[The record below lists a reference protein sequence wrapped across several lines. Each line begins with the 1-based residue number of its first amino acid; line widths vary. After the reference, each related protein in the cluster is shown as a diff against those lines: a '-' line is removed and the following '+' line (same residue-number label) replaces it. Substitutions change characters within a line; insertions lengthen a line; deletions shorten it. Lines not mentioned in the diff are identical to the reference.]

1 MKRIWKEFAI
11 AAVISLVVPWV
22 MVCTVGY
29 LQREKP
35 KLEEP
40 VPTVEGV
47 ETQPSRLHE
56 TIDVWKDGQ
65 LQNMFLDEYIT
76 GVLLAELP
84 GSFHIEAKKAQAVV
98 ARTYAL
104 RTAENNGK
112 HPGAVCT
119 DSGCCQG
126 YLDPAVFTD
135 RGGDGIYIEQARQAV
150 ADTAGLVLT
159 YEGELIEAT
168 YFSCSGGKTEDAVAV
183 WGTDVPYLRS
193 VVSPG
198 EEGASV
204 YEDTVIFSVN
214 EFQKALGVTISG
226 DPDTWFGTVDY
237 TEGNGVA
244 SMQIGGRQYTG
255 TQLRQKLG
263 LRSTAFTVEVTSQGI
278 RITTKGFGHRVGMS
292 QYGAD
297 AMAKSGSTFRQILAH
312 YYPGTVLLDR

>member
-1 MKRIWKEFAI
+1 MKRIWKEMAI
-11 AAVISLVVPWV
+11 AALISVVVPWV
-22 MVCTVGY
+22 MVCTAAF
-29 LQREKP
+29 LQRENP
-35 KLEEP
+35 RTQET
-40 VPTVEGV
+40 VPTVADY
-47 ETQPSRLHE
+47 ETQPAQIPAS
-56 TIDVWKDGQ
+56 IDVWKDGQ
-65 LQNMFLDEYIT
+65 QQNMIMDEYLA

-104 RTAENNGK
+104 RTAEGNRK

-126 YLDPAVFTD
+126 YLDPAVFTA
-135 RGGDGIYIEQARQAV
+135 RGGDEKYVAQARQAV

-168 YFSCSGGKTEDAVAV
+168 YFSCSGGRTEDAVAV
-183 WGTDVPYLRS
+183 WGTDVPYLQS

-204 YEDTVIFSVN
+204 YTDTVIFSAN
-214 EFQKALGVTISG
+214 EFQKALGVTLSG
-226 DPDTWFGTVDY
+226 DPESWFGAAAH
-237 TEGNGVA
+237 TEGGGVA
-244 SMQIGGRQYTG
+244 SMQIGGRAYTG

-263 LRSTAFTVEVTSQGI
+263 LRSTAFTVDVTDQGI

-297 AMAKSGSTFRQILAH
+297 AMAKSGSSFRQILAH
-312 YYPGTVLLDR
+312 YYPGTALSDR